1 MPVLDRDR
9 RFGTVAVEMG
19 FVTLDQVLTAMNIQV
34 REDIE
39 TGEHRLLGMI
49 LVEMGFMKAS
59 QVKEVLLAM
68 GVPVSRIER

>member
-19 FVTLDQVLTAMNIQV
+19 SIILDQVLTAMNTQV

-39 TGEHRLLGMI
+39 NGEHRLVGTI
-49 LVEMGFMKAS
+49 LVETGVMKVP

-68 GVPVSRIER
+68 GVPV

>member
-39 TGEHRLLGMI
+39 NEEHRLLGTI
-49 LVEMGFMKAS
+49 LVEMGVM
-59 QVKEVLLAM
+59 QV
-68 GVPVSRIER
+68 S

>member
-1 MPVLDRDR
+1 MPILDRDR

-34 REDIE
+34 RDNIE
-39 TGEHRLLGMI
+39 NGEHRLLGTI
-49 LVEMGFMKAS
+49 LVEMGVMKVS

-68 GVPVSRIER
+68 GVPL

>member
-1 MPVLDRDR
+1 MPKIDRDR

-39 TGEHRLLGMI
+39 DGEHRLLGTI
-49 LVEMGFMKAS
+49 LVEMGVMKAS

-68 GVPVSRIER
+68 GVPV